1 MKLAGE
7 RGAITHFLMV
17 IEQKRYSPHTLRLY
31 TYSLNLLVDLLNSL
45 CSVTELEQVTVLH
58 LRQCVQHLLTTPAEV
73 EGSHRHPVGPTLSA
87 SAVVT
92 YMRPWK
98 VFFNWCYRE
107 ELIEKN
113 PVTRLE
119 NPKVPKKVKP
129 AFSDEQAEGMF
140 NSFDLST
147 EVGFRDYVILCLLLD
162 TGLRRSEVVELRVQD
177 VHDTYVKVH
186 GKGDKERKVGI
197 HPELSTLLWKYINK
211 YRHPRHPDIDAL
223 FLAVGAQHAGLP
235 LTRGGLLALMQRLKR
250 NTGIDDVR
258 LSAHT
263 FRHTFARMY
272 LDAGGD
278 VFSLSREM
286 GHSDIKTTQAYL
298 EDFRSDNA
306 VKHHNS
312 YSPLSRF
319 KVRKQRKRSDRASR
333 RESKKQKKDEEEGL

>member
-1 MKLAGE
+1 MLA
-7 RGAITHFLMV
+7 
-17 IEQKRYSPHTLRLY
+17 
-31 TYSLNLLVDLLNSL
+31 DLLNTL
-45 CSVTELEQVTVLH
+45 YKVTELEQVTVLH
-58 LRQCVQHLLTTPAEV
+58 LRQCVQHLLTAPAEA
-73 EGSHRHPVGPTLSA
+73 EGSHRHPVGPTLSV

-92 YMRPWK
+92 YMRPWR
-98 VFFNWCYRE
+98 VFFNWCYKE

-119 NPKVPKKVKP
+119 NPKAPKKVKP
-129 AFSDEQAEGMF
+129 SFSDEQAQRMF
-140 NSFDLST
+140 DSFDLST

-177 VHDTYVKVH
+177 VHDTYIKVH

-197 HPELSTLLWKYINK
+197 HPELGMLLWKYINK
-211 YRHPRHPDIDAL
+211 YRHPRTSEIDAL
-223 FLAVGAQHAGLP
+223 FLAAGAQHAGLP

-250 NTGIDDVR
+250 VTGIDDVR

-286 GHSDIKTTQAYL
+286 GHTDIKTTQGYL
-298 EDFRSDNA
+298 EDFKSDNA

-312 YSPLSRF
+312 FSPLSRF
-319 KVRKQRKRSDRASR
+319 KVRKQRKGSDRVSR
-333 RESKKQKKDEEEGL
+333 RGGGKQNRSRNEGL